1 VLLNGRMVIV
11 MDISKIVDQH
21 KSEIV
26 RILQPVHRVCMQL
39 LTAQW
44 TYLVFEGPLLQTI
57 LVVYVMAYCFL
68 NKIGH
73 LECLKANRT
82 VLTSLIDLI
91 ILFLGSV
98 SEIIPV
104 TPFLLSSGPFYC
116 SPKSSN
122 RSSEPE
128 IDVFSV
134 DAVAK
139 KGNFAEKA

>member
-1 VLLNGRMVIV
+1 
-11 MDISKIVDQH
+11 
-21 KSEIV
+21 
-26 RILQPVHRVCMQL
+26 
-39 LTAQW
+39 
-44 TYLVFEGPLLQTI
+44 
-57 LVVYVMAYCFL
+57 MAYCFL